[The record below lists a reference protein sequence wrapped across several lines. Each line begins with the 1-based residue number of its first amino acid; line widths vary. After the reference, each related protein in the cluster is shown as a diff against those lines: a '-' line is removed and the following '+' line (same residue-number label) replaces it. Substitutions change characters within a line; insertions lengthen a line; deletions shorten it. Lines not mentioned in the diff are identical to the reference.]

1 MKNRPQ
7 TVLEKI
13 NRLGEKVKGMTQAEL
28 ARAVGC
34 SRERIRQLL
43 PRMKVKPGRRG
54 R

>member
-1 MKNRPQ
+1 MKKQPR
-7 TVLEKI
+7 TALEKI
-13 NRLGEKVKGMTQAEL
+13 DRLGEKVKGMTQAEL

-43 PRMKVKPGRRG
+43 PRMKVKPGRRV

>member
-1 MKNRPQ
+1 MKPKPQ
-7 TVLEKI
+7 TALERI
-13 NRLGEKVKGMTQAEL
+13 HRLGKKVEGMTQAEL

-43 PRMKVKPGRRG
+43 PRMKVKPGRWG